1 METPKEQEAQSVQNV
16 PDVEKKGSRGMMSWL
31 RQSSIRRFR
40 STDTSRTPRDHKAD
54 DTVDAGETEDG
65 VKPAPIRDTTNVT
78 SLAAMFMSVQEPV
91 KRELATKDRT
101 SYQHPGAVLRTRTA
115 QELSFPISGAESP
128 TEPRRISSN
137 RSVSSD
143 PGEQSDSNGLPD
155 ESLRIH
161 TSAEATAEVGA
172 VKIQPRTQRS
182 AKKPTWKTRFADF
195 MLESMFSSAMA
206 ASVASSSSVAPGTP
220 SARLVRPPPPDFS
233 AELWLSNFE
242 AGHGSCSSLMG
253 GCSAATAKAAGCLSE
268 LETEIRR
275 LLESNEVTA
284 EQQPHIEDGQEK
296 RFAIDAVAGGAG
308 NVGQKHFLAQTR
320 RDMDK
325 ADESTVRQMK
335 LQGEQLILVELL
347 QTITLVKRLL
357 EGIKYKTKLDSAIQH
372 DLRGEEEQ
380 LKVWQRQYGALQE
393 NKGLLENL
401 YKRVCTSRNGVLRT
415 YHDECIR
422 LNQSVQLLTD
432 RIANTISETFAE
444 FEEPPALDTLYGRPA
459 ICESKKSV
467 EHGFQLR
474 SNCNSHWRP
483 SQRLGLGHLPPFISR
498 LRLYAFNSPAF
509 TQPLDEEKEHR
520 NRCTDSK
527 TLQQCSVVG
536 ACGTA
541 NRLHTL
547 FPPLSLEQALPRHF
561 CVKSVPPGLA
571 LMSSEAEIERYEA
584 LLWAGGGEK
593 NSAPPEGGWGS
604 FRVFEQWLVDSMKW
618 QWRDALMYSKLHER
632 HQSIRQM
639 IAAKKVDIDAAVRL
653 RLTQLWWGRLV
664 EMQGFHSVQAEQ
676 SFRRDLRET
685 FFRVEEG
692 NNTAAI
698 GQGEGECGAGEGNL
712 PCRLLT
718 TGTETEHALMWAE
731 DMRASLLRIMVNPAY
746 VTFVEAYKVFRL
758 EPSTTAAHLKLL
770 NGQIERANALLRRYA
785 DTAQDA
791 EGYQVLE
798 KECSQLEVALALL
811 QEEARSLEG
820 KISFRQAQ
828 LGSKRHDLTQ
838 AIEKL
843 GTAFDV
849 DNKKLASIEAQ
860 WDSAV
865 KTEELIQDILPSAE
879 KICSS
884 KERLG
889 EERMSLEAERAQ
901 LQAEWQRLK
910 EAQREF
916 EEAKNLSKIASTL
929 KQGGKPKTD
938 LVSPSASLEA
948 GATEGAPQPS
958 SAETLNPHADRL
970 LSDTPSKSFV
980 GRIFGTSSRPSSPRE
995 SKATRTVTVS
1005 DVERADQREP
1015 GQRLSG
1021 ASFPDFTGSKEQRL
1035 PLRHSQPA
1043 PLQQPSGEGPRSPSS
1058 EQEEAE
1064 TARNEVPT
1072 LMYTVSPVFVK
1083 TPKHEQGQTSS
1094 PRAVAARAVS
1104 APKQKQH
1111 EHQLEE
1117 AADVTAKLA
1126 GAGESEQQKKR
1137 KPKDTVAPVVRK
1149 GRRKKKS
1156 VYSKLRSALS
1166 LSQLSHRSEK
1176 RNEAMD
1182 TITSAAEKPES
1193 SERPQ
1198 TSQPAVASKD
1208 AVSSFAQE
1216 GNKQIWAD
1224 GRSQSSVLASI
1235 PNIFDSIDEEGA
1247 GNPAF
1252 PSSTVSVTSVVPYRS
1267 DGSHISPREDLRSR
1281 VTANVNP
1288 AQSSRSITYMMQD
1301 QSTSR
1306 QSLVESEDSLPPS
1319 LKDEDHRTGEHSRL
1333 LRSDSSSAKALSSHK
1348 QSNDYLP
1355 HFGSRELNVVDPA
1368 DTAAR
1373 EIASSKNLGHPS
1385 QHEDTRSH
1393 EIGAPEAKVAPL
1405 IPFPSMSAGSPA
1417 EFPWESK
1424 DIGEEVFDE
1433 PPTKTSAPHASDIQ
1447 APCDSKR
1454 RRSDISGLAPAQ
1466 NTSWMRGTRSSRAL
1480 AFDRSTA
1487 GYTTSLPSR
1496 YVDED
1501 DRIELFLSNGQADL
1515 TTAVMS
1521 SCIFS
1526 LLDAEERQ
1534 HCVHLMTNSFVQIP
1548 KGCRLIQRGD
1558 KIDTLYFLVSGSL
1571 GMTEPNGNTT
1581 DTVTATALISSG
1593 SNARRRSSYDVE
1605 VPLERFP
1612 IELGPGAFVTPRAF
1626 VREEQTNHSLVAL
1639 RPCTLQKLS
1648 YHSFQQVISGF
1659 ARALRF
1665 VDRRGNP
1672 DVVDEFGPGDNINAL
1687 ALLHDAPS
1695 DVTIAAAAP
1704 DGCVIAI
1711 LERRELQE
1719 CLGDAETILN
1729 RRFGNT
1735 EEGQRGKSM
1744 GLSQLKKQL
1753 SNLWS
1758 RRGSN

>member
-161 TSAEATAEVGA
+161 SYKSSETKSLLKEEKEHG
-172 VKIQPRTQRS
+172 S
-182 AKKPTWKTRFADF
+182 NKKRAH
-195 MLESMFSSAMA
+195 
-206 ASVASSSSVAPGTP
+206 SSSSYGGIC
-220 SARLVRPPPPDFS
+220 RLEFVSRTRY
-233 AELWLSNFE
+233 
-242 AGHGSCSSLMG
+242 SL
-253 GCSAATAKAAGCLSE
+253 CAF
-268 LETEIRR
+268 ETEIRR

-372 DLRGEEEQ
+372 DLRVSWVLNLERRGLPHPAVNRRDMSHGEEEQ

-444 FEEPPALDTLYGRPA
+444 FEEPPALDTL
-459 ICESKKSV
+459 
-467 EHGFQLR
+467 
-474 SNCNSHWRP
+474 
-483 SQRLGLGHLPPFISR
+483 
-498 LRLYAFNSPAF
+498 LYAFNSPAF

-1648 YHSFQQVISGF
+1648 YHSFQQVISACIFRQAPQVMNFLGF
-1659 ARALRF
+1659 CPILESLTRRERVQIAALMKWRIF
-1665 VDRRGNP
+1665 LPEELICHQGEICNALLL
-1672 DVVDEFGPGDNINAL
+1672 VVHGDNINAL

-1735 EEGQRGKSM
+1735 EEAEEAVVELMEQTRVKLANEDRPYVGRFSFGVA
-1744 GLSQLKKQL
+1744 
-1753 SNLWS
+1753 
-1758 RRGSN
+1758 